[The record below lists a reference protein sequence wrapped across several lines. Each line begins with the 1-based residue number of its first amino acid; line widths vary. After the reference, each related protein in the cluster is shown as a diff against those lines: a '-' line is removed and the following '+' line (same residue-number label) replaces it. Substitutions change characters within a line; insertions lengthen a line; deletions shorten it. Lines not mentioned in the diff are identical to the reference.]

1 MHPDDLHDAILNDDV
16 DEAAVQARQML
27 EAGASRRD
35 VLGRLAAAGEHLAGP
50 GSAVSILV
58 LDELGLLRDGASP
71 SLPADYL
78 KAIDGLKPD
87 PNVGTCASAAATG
100 TVVMT
105 QDFLADDKWAE
116 LRHLPCAL
124 GYVGAWTMPIKSPA
138 GVVLGTFGTYF
149 RNWHRPTSA
158 EMSAVERLAAA
169 AAIVL
174 AQS

>member
-1 MHPDDLHDAILNDDV
+1 MPSDDPHDPLLDDGAA
-16 DEAAVQARQML
+16 EAAIQARQML
-27 EAGASRRD
+27 EAGAPRREI
-35 VLGRLAAAGEHLAGP
+35 LGRLAAAGEQLAGP

-58 LDELGLLRDGASP
+58 LDERGLLRDGASP

-87 PNVGTCASAAATG
+87 PKVGTCASAAATG

-116 LRHLPCAL
+116 LRHLPYAL
-124 GYVGAWTMPIKSPA
+124 GYVGAWSMPIKSPA

-149 RNWHRPTSA
+149 RTWHRPTSA

-169 AAIVL
+169 AAVVL
-174 AQS
+174 SRS